1 MRCAILDQIRVARP
15 QGSRIGVRCG
25 CLNMPRPGEHKTVQA
40 RILQYA
46 QDIGWTYVPRKHR
59 AGAGSIPTSQQLRSE
74 QGFAGNPDSSGAAGT
89 SARARMRSTACS
101 PTHRRRIITFPDLAA
116 MTTTLGRLILLVR
129 RPTTRAA
136 GRTVPARTAAA
147 APEHRCA
154 AARRQVPRHSR
165 PAARRT
171 PAHKRAR
178 ALRKPSARPPAD
190 RESGAA
196 TTGAGGA
203 YGSAGAT

>member
-25 CLNMPRPGEHKTVQA
+25 CLNMARPDEHKTVQA

-59 AGAGSIPTSQQLRSE
+59 AGAGSIPTSLGRVRPV
-74 QGFAGNPDSSGAAGT
+74 F
-89 SARARMRSTACS
+89 SA
-101 PTHRRRIITFPDLAA
+101 HRRRIITFPDLAA
-116 MTTTLGRLILLVR
+116 MTTTLYWSDVLPPGPPAV
-129 RPTTRAA
+129 
-136 GRTVPARTAAA
+136 VPARTAAA

-154 AARRQVPRHSR
+154 AARCQVPRHSP

-171 PAHKRAR
+171 PAHKKAR

-190 RESGAA
+190 RRSDDRRRGRIRLSI
-196 TTGAGGA
+196 G
-203 YGSAGAT
+203 